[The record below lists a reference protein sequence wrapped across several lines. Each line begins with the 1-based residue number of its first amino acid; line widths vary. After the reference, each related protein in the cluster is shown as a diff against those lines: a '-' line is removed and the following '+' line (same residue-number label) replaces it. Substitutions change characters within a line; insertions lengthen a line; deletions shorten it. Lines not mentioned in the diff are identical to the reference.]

1 MDVTI
6 PVVGYVAFAVG
17 YVMLLPSA
25 TGVSPWTVLGTLLA
39 ALGYL
44 LMSVNAAAQVGAWML
59 LVFFIA
65 SVLNPVVTLTRHPYD
80 VFAAVGFAALLAKA
94 DARLAQAA
102 FLAYYLNVAY
112 FKGYKATTR
121 PVAAVQLVAAV
132 LLVIAAAARLLE
144 PQNRNPKHAKPDNDD
159 AHTQ

>member
-1 MDVTI
+1 MAVTI
-6 PVVGYVAFAVG
+6 PVVGYIAFAVG

-44 LMSVNAAAQVGAWML
+44 LMSLGAAAQVGAWML

-65 SVLNPVVTLTRHPYD
+65 SVLNPVVTFTRHPYD

-94 DARLAQAA
+94 DARLAQVA

-121 PVAAVQLVAAV
+121 PVAAVQLVGAV
-132 LLVIAAAARLLE
+132 LLVIAAVARLLE
-144 PQNRNPKHAKPDNDD
+144 QNKGPKHTKPDDND
-159 AHTQ
+159 TQ